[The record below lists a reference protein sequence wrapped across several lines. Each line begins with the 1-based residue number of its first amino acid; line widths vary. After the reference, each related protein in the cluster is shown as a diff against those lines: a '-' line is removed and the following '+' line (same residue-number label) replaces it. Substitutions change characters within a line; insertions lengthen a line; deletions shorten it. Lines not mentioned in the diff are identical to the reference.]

1 VAVTIPVEEGQTYR
15 WLKSVWE
22 GNDKL
27 TVEDLATALGMNPGE
42 VADGLRID
50 AGLKN
55 VAGAYAKRGYL
66 NATVKESIEFDDAS
80 STVTFRFNINEGP
93 RYFMGS
99 LIVNGLPTAD
109 ADDLKSRWTM
119 GSTAVFDESYLETFR
134 TTSLRDFMVALGQR
148 SRGPRLKV
156 EVETRPNI
164 QQQTVDVVFTFR

>member
-1 VAVTIPVEEGQTYR
+1 
-15 WLKSVWE
+15 
-22 GNDKL
+22 
-27 TVEDLATALGMNPGE
+27 
-42 VADGLRID
+42 
-50 AGLKN
+50 
-55 VAGAYAKRGYL
+55 
-66 NATVKESIEFDDAS
+66 
-80 STVTFRFNINEGP
+80 VTFRFNINEGP

-156 EVETRPNI
+156 EVETRPNV